1 MDGPGTAKS
10 GMHWPSV
17 ELLFLCME
25 YPPLALG
32 QGDLLSLTGRKETSA
47 MEQPQDSDVH
57 FKGFTCWGALIY
69 KESAHL
75 CCAVTVPPR
84 RSIPFPRLEVTRLL
98 WSP

>member
-1 MDGPGTAKS
+1 
-10 GMHWPSV
+10 
-17 ELLFLCME
+17 
-25 YPPLALG
+25 
-32 QGDLLSLTGRKETSA
+32 

-69 KESAHL
+69 KEPAHL